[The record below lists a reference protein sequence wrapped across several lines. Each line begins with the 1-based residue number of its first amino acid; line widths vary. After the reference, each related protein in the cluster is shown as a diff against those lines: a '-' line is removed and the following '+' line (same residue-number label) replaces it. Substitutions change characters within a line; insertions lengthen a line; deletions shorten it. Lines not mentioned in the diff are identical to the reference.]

1 MGIETVSTSAG
12 RAYLRKKDNGAP
24 FVLHSDLK
32 SRLTQAQK
40 ADFWP
45 RIIISQ
51 LFFVLVFC
59 VNGILTQQV
68 SSVAFGILIGT
79 SIVFIIAAAIE
90 FFVFAKPYRKRIRQ
104 LKQELAI
111 KE

>member
-1 MGIETVSTSAG
+1 
-12 RAYLRKKDNGAP
+12 
-24 FVLHSDLK
+24 
-32 SRLTQAQK
+32 
-40 ADFWP
+40 
-45 RIIISQ
+45 
-51 LFFVLVFC
+51 LVFC

-68 SSVAFGILIGT
+68 SSVDFGIIIGT

>member
-1 MGIETVSTSAG
+1 MTEP
-12 RAYLRKKDNGAP
+12 P

-32 SRLTQAQK
+32 SRLVQAQK

-68 SSVAFGILIGT
+68 SSVAFGIIIGT